1 MKRLFLAITIACCV
15 VSARPAA
22 SIVQYDV
29 GRRFIKGVQLLQD
42 ANDPKAY
49 YYLPQYPRLATKD
62 DGTFEL
68 LCLKYVDANGG
79 ASGGL
84 LHALIEFT
92 LPADLLK
99 QVQDSLEKTVSGARV
114 VGPVQ
119 LMQSV
124 KDGEEGRGSFE
135 VVSAVLSDKK
145 EGGFTRSMVTSGTAP
160 ITPESRAAIAAILTA
175 QGATLLWNSLS
186 GPTSDVSVAIHAY
199 YEAAVQGYNARVTA
213 DMSTIYQHF
222 SNVAN
227 AQSGYTKRQVR
238 DIVDQLHRNGT
249 LKIEVF
255 DRSAGLGIKTDDMG
269 GILQM
274 ITDKLTQLMFNDSSG
289 WSSNPPRETAVES
302 KQIQGRQDRGWFA
315 RTFRGAK
322 DTPYYTD
329 DQWVLKN
336 RKDIRQSTFVLTLS
350 KNSTIRV
357 PLDTAGNLG
366 GVYSALGEDPKYFRV
381 VNLADPA
388 FEFRPVYFQLDSEF
402 LDSFQDAVNFVS
414 VNFRKT
420 YPGKPAFTKSIQFS
434 RAEVE
439 AGKLSQVISFP
450 RLGITADD
458 WTGYE
463 YQVRW
468 SLRGGPTLSV
478 PSNTDQWIKSKDA
491 AVALTPPIERRV
503 VEIEADRQTFAQ
515 HGVNTAVVEFA
526 STLAGKPRIQR
537 KATLRAVDTTPSSKV
552 SVYLD
557 PKSPLAYR
565 VSWHSGAGAHEG
577 KLDLLESDYLF
588 VVPPGSDVSGTAAG
602 SGR

>member
-1 MKRLFLAITIACCV
+1 MKRWLLAIVIACSV
-15 VSARPAA
+15 LSARPAS

-49 YYLPQYPRLATKD
+49 YYLPQYPRLATRD

-84 LHALIEFT
+84 LHALVEFT
-92 LPADLLK
+92 LPPDLLK
-99 QVQDSLEKTVSGARV
+99 QVQDSLEKTVSGAHV

-213 DMSTIYQHF
+213 DVATIYQHF

-227 AQSGYTKRQVR
+227 TQKSYSKRQVR

-269 GILQM
+269 GILQL
-274 ITDKLTQLMFNDSSG
+274 ITDKLTQLMFDDSSG
-289 WSSNPPRETAVES
+289 WSANPQRETAVES

-315 RTFRGAK
+315 RTFLGSE

-336 RKDIRQSTFVLTLS
+336 RKDIRQNTFVLTLS

-414 VNFRKT
+414 VNFRKS
-420 YPGKPAFTKSIQFS
+420 YPGKPAFTKSIQFT

-450 RLGITADD
+450 RLGLTADD

-478 PSNTDQWIKSKDA
+478 PSNADQWIKSKDA

-552 SVYLD
+552 SLYLD
-557 PKSPLAYR
+557 PKTPIAYR
-565 VSWHSGAGAHEG
+565 VSWHSGAGANEG

-588 VVPPGSDVSGTAAG
+588 VVPPGSDVSGTASG